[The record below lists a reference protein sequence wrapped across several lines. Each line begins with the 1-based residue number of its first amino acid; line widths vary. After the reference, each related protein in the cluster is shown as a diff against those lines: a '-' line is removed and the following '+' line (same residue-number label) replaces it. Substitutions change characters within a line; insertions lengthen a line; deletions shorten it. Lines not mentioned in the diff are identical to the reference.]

1 MEGQY
6 AYEPVERTLK
16 IQEGLDSF
24 KIDDTANQVTLLAF
38 DNQVPR
44 IFSSS
49 EKLWLSIKQDVTFIK
64 KIPVTQQA
72 NSDLA
77 VFNSKDMADMP
88 TGVYQAEL
96 WVQNDQ
102 GTSLYPSDGFLT
114 LTIKENTAMLSGNV
128 STITLQQLED
138 TLTAKLEDIAHNK
151 AIKGEKGDTGEVDVN
166 KSYDFT
172 KQQFI
177 NGKQIAIK
185 DDLDDLARKA
195 DLTKINDQ
203 IKGFAAD
210 NSVVHKV
217 GDQTITS
224 DKAGFAIFK
233 NGINRS
239 IDGGINWGTLA
250 IANTPSLYGA
260 IGDGRDDGAG
270 LQRAIDNNY
279 GQTLVI
285 DRDYS
290 TNQQLKIKDTINLVF
305 TTGSLIATK
314 EMDSLITVTAGTVC
328 FASNGISQKDYIN
341 LNNAAHAGI
350 VQTGGE
356 IHLNQIRVGKLP
368 AGAVGID
375 VSNHANITATN
386 VTISNRFNGKQD
398 QIPTETIGIRLTMCW
413 DNYLSNI
420 QTVEIQTGM
429 VFNGSGNNF
438 VDYFHP
444 WSVAPTIVGK
454 TIGIAFGKA
463 ATDYNYFSHIYLD
476 TCAKGMT
483 FLSDTNAYISGLFNY
498 FNSDYYNSNSG
509 YPEPVL
515 FYYEGTGPT
524 GKGIH
529 LIHGNLTSVPRGMNV
544 KFSNLESGSFSL
556 IDTQISNYTNVPPIS
571 DEINSFAGGNLNDLT
586 AEGRFVYYGSVGGSF
601 TNLPSG
607 EGGGFFLE
615 TYTKRS
621 DNSGFQRFSSPGNG
635 KTYYRAF
642 HNGTQYNGKYF
653 YPWKEV

>member
-102 GTSLYPSDGFLT
+102 GTALYPSDGFLT
-114 LTIKENTAMLSGNV
+114 LTIKENTAMLSGNI

-151 AIKGEKGDTGEVDVN
+151 AIKGDKGADGEVDVN

-177 NGKQIAIK
+177 NGKQIVTK
-185 DDLDDLARKA
+185 DDLDDLARKPE
-195 DLTKINDQ
+195 LTKINDQ
-203 IKGFAAD
+203 IKGLAPD
-210 NSVVHKV
+210 DSVIHRI

-233 NGINRS
+233 NGINQS

-250 IANTPSLYGA
+250 IAKTPSLYGA
-260 IGDGRDDGAG
+260 VGDGRDDGAG
-270 LQRAIDNNY
+270 LQRAIDDNY
-279 GQTLVI
+279 GKTLAI

-305 TTGSLIATK
+305 TTGSIKATK
-314 EMDSLITVTAGTVC
+314 EMDSLIAVTAGTVC

-341 LNNAAHAGI
+341 LNNIAHAGI

-356 IHLNQIRVGKLP
+356 TRLNQIKVGKLP

-375 VSNHANITATN
+375 VSNHANITAIN
-386 VTISNRFNGKQD
+386 VVISNRFNGKQD

-444 WSVAPTIVGK
+444 WSVAPTITGK
-454 TIGIAFGKA
+454 TIGIAFGRA

-515 FYYEGTGPT
+515 FYYEGSDST

-586 AEGRFVYYGSVGGSF
+586 ADGHFMYYGRVGGSF

-607 EGGGFFLE
+607 EGSGFFLE
-615 TYTKRS
+615 TYTKRN

>member
-77 VFNSKDMADMP
+77 VFNSKDMTDMP
-88 TGVYQAEL
+88 TGVYQTEL

-114 LTIKENTAMLSGNV
+114 LTIKENTAMLSGNI

-151 AIKGEKGDTGEVDVN
+151 AIKGDKGDTGEVDVN

-210 NSVVHKV
+210 NSVVHKI
-217 GDQTITS
+217 GDQIITS

-233 NGINRS
+233 DGINQS

-250 IANTPSLYGA
+250 ISKTPSLYGA

-375 VSNHANITATN
+375 VSDHANITATN

-444 WSVAPTIVGK
+444 WSVAPTITGK
-454 TIGIAFGKA
+454 TIGIAFGRA

-515 FYYEGTGPT
+515 FYYEGSGPT

-621 DNSGFQRFSSPGNG
+621 DNAGFQRFSSPGNG

>member
-6 AYEPVERTLK
+6 VYEPVERTLK

-24 KIDDTANQVTLLAF
+24 KINDTANQVTLLAF

-49 EKLWLSIKQDVTFIK
+49 EKLWLSIKQDATFIK
-64 KIPVTQQA
+64 KIPVTQQV

-77 VFNSKDMADMP
+77 RFNSKDMADMP
-88 TGVYQAEL
+88 VGVYQAEL
-96 WVQNDQ
+96 WVQSDQ

-114 LTIKENTAMLSGNV
+114 LTIKENTAMLSGNI

-138 TLTAKLEDIAHNK
+138 TLSAKLEDIAHNK
-151 AIKGEKGDTGEVDVN
+151 AIKGEKGDPGEVDVN
-166 KSYDFT
+166 KSYDFQ
-172 KQQFI
+172 KPQFI
-177 NGKQIAIK
+177 NNAPIATK
-185 DDLDDLARKA
+185 DDLSGLAEKQQV
-195 DLTKINDQ
+195 DEINDK
-203 IKGFAAD
+203 IKGFAQD
-210 NSVVHKV
+210 NSVVHTT
-217 GDQTITS
+217 GDQKITS
-224 DKAGFAIFK
+224 SDAGFAILS
-233 NGINRS
+233 NGINQS
-239 IDGGINWGTLA
+239 IDGGKNWGTLA
-250 IANTPSLYGA
+250 VAKTPSLYGA
-260 IGDGRDDGAG
+260 VGDGRDDGAA
-270 LQRAIDNNY
+270 LQRAIEDNY
-279 GQTLVI
+279 GKTLAI

-290 TNQQLKIKDTINLVF
+290 TNQQLKINDTINLVF
-305 TTGSLIATK
+305 TTGSIKATK
-314 EMDSLITVTAGTVC
+314 EMDSLIAVTAGTVC
-328 FASNGISQKDYIN
+328 FASSGISQKDYIN

-356 IHLNQIRVGKLP
+356 THLNQIRVGKLP

-444 WSVAPTIVGK
+444 WSVAPTITGK

-515 FYYEGTGPT
+515 FYYEGSGPT

-529 LIHGNLTSVPRGMNV
+529 LIHGNLTSVPQGMNV
-544 KFSNLESGSFSL
+544 KFSNLESGSFNL

-586 AEGRFVYYGSVGGSF
+586 AEGHFMYYGRVGGSF

>member
-38 DNQVPR
+38 DNQIPR

-114 LTIKENTAMLSGNV
+114 LTIKENTDMLSGNI

-151 AIKGEKGDTGEVDVN
+151 AIKGDKGDTGEVDVN

-195 DLTKINDQ
+195 DLNKINDQ

-210 NSVVHKV
+210 NSVVHKI
-217 GDQTITS
+217 GDQIITS

-233 NGINRS
+233 NGINQS

-250 IANTPSLYGA
+250 IAKTPSLYGA

-270 LQRAIDNNY
+270 LQRAIDDNY
-279 GQTLVI
+279 GKTLAI

-328 FASNGISQKDYIN
+328 FASSGISQKDYIN

-350 VQTGGE
+350 VQIGGE
-356 IHLNQIRVGKLP
+356 THLNQIRVGKLP
-368 AGAVGID
+368 TGAVGID

-429 VFNGSGNNF
+429 IFNGSGNNF
-438 VDYFHP
+438 IDYFHP
-444 WSVAPTIVGK
+444 WSVTPTITGK

-498 FNSDYYNSNSG
+498 FNSDYYNSNLG
-509 YPEPVL
+509 YP
-515 FYYEGTGPT
+515 
-524 GKGIH
+524 
-529 LIHGNLTSVPRGMNV
+529 
-544 KFSNLESGSFSL
+544 
-556 IDTQISNYTNVPPIS
+556 
-571 DEINSFAGGNLNDLT
+571 
-586 AEGRFVYYGSVGGSF
+586 
-601 TNLPSG
+601 
-607 EGGGFFLE
+607 
-615 TYTKRS
+615 
-621 DNSGFQRFSSPGNG
+621 
-635 KTYYRAF
+635 
-642 HNGTQYNGKYF
+642 
-653 YPWKEV
+653 

>member
-102 GTSLYPSDGFLT
+102 GTALYPSDGFLT
-114 LTIKENTAMLSGNV
+114 LTIKENTAMLSGNI

-151 AIKGEKGDTGEVDVN
+151 AIKGDKGDDGEVDVN

-177 NGKQIAIK
+177 NGKQIVTK
-185 DDLDDLARKA
+185 DDLDDLARKPE
-195 DLTKINDQ
+195 LTKINDQ
-203 IKGFAAD
+203 IKGLAPD
-210 NSVVHKV
+210 DSVIHRI

-233 NGINRS
+233 NGINQS

-250 IANTPSLYGA
+250 IAKTPSLYGA
-260 IGDGRDDGAG
+260 VGDGRDDGAG
-270 LQRAIDNNY
+270 LQRAIDDNY
-279 GQTLVI
+279 GKTLAI

-305 TTGSLIATK
+305 TTGSIKATK
-314 EMDSLITVTAGTVC
+314 EMDSLIAVTAGTVC

-341 LNNAAHAGI
+341 LNNIAHAGI

-356 IHLNQIRVGKLP
+356 TRLNQIKVGKLP

-375 VSNHANITATN
+375 VSNHANITAIN
-386 VTISNRFNGKQD
+386 VVISNRFNGKQD

-444 WSVAPTIVGK
+444 WSVAPTITGK
-454 TIGIAFGKA
+454 TIGIAFGRA

-483 FLSDTNAYISGLFNY
+483 FLSDTNAYISGLFN
-498 FNSDYYNSNSG
+498 SDYYNSNSG

-515 FYYEGTGPT
+515 FYYEGSDST

-586 AEGRFVYYGSVGGSF
+586 ADGHFMYYGRVGGSF

-607 EGGGFFLE
+607 EGSGFFLE
-615 TYTKRS
+615 TYTKRN

>member
-6 AYEPVERTLK
+6 VYEPVERTLK

-49 EKLWLSIKQDVTFIK
+49 EKLWLSIKQDATFIK
-64 KIPVTQQA
+64 KIPVTQQV

-77 VFNSKDMADMP
+77 RFNSKDMADMP
-88 TGVYQAEL
+88 VGVYQAEL
-96 WVQNDQ
+96 WVQSDQ
-102 GTSLYPSDGFLT
+102 GTALYPSNGFLT
-114 LTIKENTAMLSGNV
+114 LTINENTAMLSGNI

-138 TLTAKLEDIAHNK
+138 TLSAKLEDIAHNK
-151 AIKGEKGDTGEVDVN
+151 AIKGEKGDPGEVDVN
-166 KSYDFT
+166 KSYDFQ
-172 KQQFI
+172 KPQFI
-177 NGKQIAIK
+177 NNVPIVTK
-185 DDLDDLARKA
+185 DDLSDLAGKQQV
-195 DLTKINDQ
+195 DEINDR
-203 IKGFAAD
+203 IKGFAQD
-210 NSVVHKV
+210 GSVVHTT
-217 GDQTITS
+217 GDQKITS
-224 DKAGFAIFK
+224 SEAGFAILS
-233 NGINRS
+233 NGINQS
-239 IDGGINWGTLA
+239 IDGGKNWGTLA
-250 IANTPSLYGA
+250 VAKTPSLYGA
-260 IGDGRDDGAG
+260 VGDGRDDGAA
-270 LQRAIDNNY
+270 LQRAIEDNY
-279 GQTLVI
+279 GKTLAI

-290 TNQQLKIKDTINLVF
+290 TNQQLKINDTINLVF
-305 TTGSLIATK
+305 TTGSIKATK
-314 EMDSLITVTAGTVC
+314 EMDSLIAVTAGTVC
-328 FASNGISQKDYIN
+328 FASSGISQKDYIN

-444 WSVAPTIVGK
+444 WSVAPTITGK

-515 FYYEGTGPT
+515 FYYEGSGPT

-529 LIHGNLTSVPRGMNV
+529 LIHGNLTSVPQGMNV
-544 KFSNLESGSFSL
+544 KFSNLESGSFNL
-556 IDTQISNYTNVPPIS
+556 IDTQIGNYTNVPPIS

-586 AEGRFVYYGSVGGSF
+586 AEGHFMYYGRVGGSF

-615 TYTKRS
+615 TYTKNS